1 MSQPKR
7 RVVTVPA
14 RALQAHAAAGNR
26 NSRITHRAAQAG
38 QSRVQALLQ
47 NLGKVYS
54 KNYLFVEMLI
64 ENVYFREKTSQTV
77 KKRSKTSKNVQKRP
91 KTSNNIQKRPITSK
105 NVQNVKNVLK
115 RPKLYSNM
123 YLTPF
128 FFSHQTT
135 K

>member
-47 NLGKVYS
+47 NLGKIYS

-77 KKRSKTSKNVQKRP
+77 KKRSKTPKNVQKRLKTAQNVQKRP
-91 KTSNNIQKRPITSK
+91 KTSK
-105 NVQNVKNVLK
+105 NVQ
-115 RPKLYSNM
+115 
-123 YLTPF
+123 
-128 FFSHQTT
+128 
-135 K
+135 

>member
-54 KNYLFVEMLI
+54 KSDLFVGKLI
-64 ENVYFREKTSQTV
+64 DNVYFREKNV
-77 KKRSKTSKNVQKRP
+77 KKRQKTSKNVQ
-91 KTSNNIQKRPITSK
+91 
-105 NVQNVKNVLK
+105 
-115 RPKLYSNM
+115 
-123 YLTPF
+123 
-128 FFSHQTT
+128 
-135 K
+135 